1 MDLSRPILVTGASG
15 RTGRRV
21 IAELLKRKACV
32 RAFVRRPEAG
42 EDLKSMGV
50 NEVAL
55 GDIMDKDALGRA
67 ITGTGQIVHICPPMH
82 PQEDTLAKSMIAMAM
97 DARVD
102 RFILYS
108 VLHPVLSDVP
118 HHARKLVAEHHLIE
132 SGLPYTILQ
141 PGRYMQHL
149 TPIWNSVLET
159 GVHAMPFSVAS
170 RFSLTDLQDLAE
182 ATALVA
188 TQDGHESATYQL
200 AGPQPLSQDDVAAIL
215 SEILGRPV
223 RAAALPLAEVLQK
236 ATASG
241 MPAERVETMRLMNTH
256 YDRQGLIGNP
266 NVLTWLLGRP
276 PGTFPAFVRRELLK
290 Q

>member
-1 MDLSRPILVTGASG
+1 MDLSRPVLVTGASG

-21 IAELLKRKACV
+21 IGELLKRKARV
-32 RAFVRRPEAG
+32 RAFVRREEAG
-42 EDLKSMGV
+42 EELKALGV
-50 NEVAL
+50 SEIAL
-55 GDIMDKDALGRA
+55 GDILDKDALRQA
-67 ITGTGQIVHICPPMH
+67 IAGTGQIVHICPPMLQ
-82 PQEDTLAKSMIAMAM
+82 QEDTLAQWMIEMAA
-97 DARVD
+97 DAKVG

-108 VLHPVLSDVP
+108 VLHPVLDDVP

-149 TPIWNSVLET
+149 TPIWNTLLET
-159 GVHAMPFSVAS
+159 GVHAMPFSTKI

-200 AGPQPLSQDDVAAIL
+200 AGPQPLSQDESAVIL
-215 SEILGRPV
+215 SELLGRPIH
-223 RAAALPLAEVLQK
+223 AAALPLADVLKK
-236 ATASG
+236 AAASG
-241 MPAERVETMRLMNTH
+241 MAAERVENMRLMNEH